1 MQPPARLT
9 VVMPVYNAMPYLQEA
24 VTAVLGQSFRDFQ
37 LLAVDDG
44 STDASL
50 KYLLSI
56 EDPRL
61 NVLQMEGR
69 QGQGAA
75 RNRVIEGCDTEY
87 LAFVDADDIPL
98 PHRFERQIAYMDR
111 HPAVGMLGTRFAYIG
126 EAGRPGPTP
135 PLALDHDQIRR
146 DLLLGRHAVAN
157 STLMFRTSVFEG
169 TGAFRINGA
178 GEDLDLFLRMTEQ
191 TRVANLDDVLSHYRL
206 HSTSTNAQQ
215 AQTLLHRYSHAIE
228 CAHLREQARPESSF
242 EDFRARQARRPFWV
256 RSLERLDLLSGMQYR
271 KAVVQLLSGS
281 RIKGTIR
288 LAFAALLSPKRLAQ
302 RVHRAI
308 RERTKLQKVEN
319 LAGKSV

>member
-1 MQPPARLT
+1 
-9 VVMPVYNAMPYLQEA
+9 MPVYNAMPYLQEA
-24 VTAVLGQSFRDFQ
+24 VSAVLHQTFRDFQ
-37 LLAVDDG
+37 IFVVDDG

-50 KYLLSI
+50 KYLHSI

-61 NVLQMEGR
+61 TVLRMEGR

-75 RNRVIEGCDTEY
+75 RNRVIEACNTEY
-87 LAFVDADDIPL
+87 LAFVDADDVPL
-98 PHRFERQIAYMDR
+98 PHRFERQVAYMDQ
-111 HPAVGMLGTRFAYIG
+111 HPLVGMLGTRFAYIG
-126 EAGRPGPTP
+126 EAGRPGSTP

-157 STLMFRTSVFEG
+157 STLMFRTSVFQR

-215 AQTLLHRYSHAIE
+215 AQTLLDRYSHAIE
-228 CAHLREQARPESSF
+228 CAHLRERGHTESSF
-242 EDFRARQARRPFWV
+242 DDFRARQGRRSFWV
-256 RSLERLDLLSGMQYR
+256 RSIERMDLLSGMQYR
-271 KAVVQLLSGS
+271 KAMVQLLSGS
-281 RIKGTIR
+281 RIRGTIR

-302 RVHRAI
+302 RVRRAV
-308 RERTKLQKVEN
+308 REKTKFRRIEK
-319 LAGKSV
+319 LAGKSA

>member
-1 MQPPARLT
+1 
-9 VVMPVYNAMPYLQEA
+9 MPVYNAMPYLQEA
-24 VTAVLGQSFRDFQ
+24 VSAVLYQTFRDFQ
-37 LLAVDDG
+37 IFAVDDG

-50 KYLLSI
+50 KHLLSI
-56 EDPRL
+56 ADPRL
-61 NVLQMEGR
+61 TVLQMEGR

-75 RNRVIEGCDTEY
+75 RNRVIEACNTEY
-87 LAFVDADDIPL
+87 LAFVDADDVPL
-98 PHRFERQIAYMDR
+98 PQRFERQIAYMDQ
-111 HPAVGMLGTRFAYIG
+111 HPPVGMLGTRFAYIG

-157 STLMFRTSVFEG
+157 STLMFRTSVFER

-215 AQTLLHRYSHAIE
+215 ARTLFDRYSHAIE
-228 CAHLREQARPESSF
+228 CAHLRERDHPESSF
-242 EDFRARQARRPFWV
+242 EDFRARQGRRPFWV
-256 RSLERLDLLSGMQYR
+256 RSLERMDLLSGMQYR
-271 KAVVQLLSGS
+271 KAMVQLLSGS
-281 RIKGTIR
+281 RIRGTIR

-302 RVHRAI
+302 RVHRAV
-308 RERTKLQKVEN
+308 REKTKFRRVEK
-319 LAGKSV
+319 LAGKSA